1 MNLKQYG
8 LPLALSLSLSACQI
22 NPADIGLGFGL
33 SGGSGG
39 GVHFGTGIN
48 IPIRAIIGSGNNP
61 EKSGIHIQEEQVIS
75 YFAADIDHH
84 RASTQPVRGGFYRK
98 LLGKQGAQSL
108 VQDFYYDSGRKYNE
122 PMLLN
127 QNEVYQFDSL
137 PPSGTLYTYHENGQ
151 LASKR
156 ELLNQR
162 LISAQY
168 WNVNGHAIR

>member
-1 MNLKQYG
+1 MNLKQYCV
-8 LPLALSLSLSACQI
+8 PLALSLSLNACQV
-22 NPADIGLGFGL
+22 NPGDIGLGFGL

-48 IPIRAIIGSGNNP
+48 IPIRAITGMGNHP
-61 EKSGIHIQEEQVIS
+61 TQSGINIQEESVIS
-75 YFAADIDHH
+75 YFDSSINHH
-84 RASTQPVRGGFYRK
+84 RASTKPVRGGFYRK

-122 PMLLN
+122 PMLLS

-137 PPSGTLYTYHENGQ
+137 PPSGILYTYHENGQ

-168 WNVNGHAIR
+168 WNANGHTIR

>member
-1 MNLKQYG
+1 MNIKQYC

-22 NPADIGLGFGL
+22 NPSDIGLGFGL

-48 IPIRAIIGSGNNP
+48 IPIRAIMGMGNDP
-61 EKSGIHIQEEQVIS
+61 AKSGINLQEEPVIS
-75 YFAADIDHH
+75 YFAAAIDHH
-84 RASTQPVRGGFYRK
+84 RASTKPIRGGFYRQ
-98 LLGKQGAQSL
+98 LLGKQGTQSL

-137 PPSGTLYTYHENGQ
+137 PPSGILYTYHENGQ

-168 WNVNGHAIR
+168 WNAYGQAVR